1 MLSLSLFPRV
11 KYLADI
17 SVCIFVS
24 DLEPYCS
31 CLICTVI
38 FSYIFQ
44 TRMKSVIAPVASD
57 VNPFYDSAKRTN
69 YRSFYGPQFPN
80 VASKSAP
87 LGIYNSDTGSVES
100 LFKGELKL
108 HMCIL
113 FLNSFDFALNL
124 KKISLFML
132 CDGHCTKK
140 SK

>member
-1 MLSLSLFPRV
+1 
-11 KYLADI
+11 
-17 SVCIFVS
+17 
-24 DLEPYCS
+24 
-31 CLICTVI
+31 
-38 FSYIFQ
+38 
-44 TRMKSVIAPVASD
+44 MKSVIAPVASD

-124 KKISLFML
+124 KKLVCSCFVMVTARKRVNNIKYSRIWI
-132 CDGHCTKK
+132 
-140 SK
+140 